1 MSAIGGKPDSLAHLS
16 ECVHLGAFAGDLMQ
30 QIRQSGIRAIG
41 LDQRRLSVLAGSV
54 ALPALEPHHRGGVLG
69 KAERSIGHGVMLL
82 AGAGGHQPPGLSPPL
97 PPPPHTPYST
107 ILLFKSLGPL
117 IYSSLLFGRVV
128 HARSEGCDRSE
139 KQQCL
144 EQFSPTKHRL
154 VPSNAA
160 QMRLKLCHE
169 IQHIRVI

>member
-1 MSAIGGKPDSLAHLS
+1 
-16 ECVHLGAFAGDLMQ
+16 MQ
-30 QIRQSGIRAIG
+30 QIRQPGIRAVF
-41 LDQRRLSVLAGSV
+41 LDQRSLSVLPRSA
-54 ALPALEPHHRGGVLG
+54 ALPALEPHHGGGVLG

-82 AGAGGHQPPGLSPPL
+82 AVAGGHQPPGLSHPL

-128 HARSEGCDRSE
+128 RTRSEGCDRTE
-139 KQQCL
+139 KQQSL
-144 EQFSPTKHRL
+144 EQISPTKHHL

-160 QMRLKLCHE
+160 QVRLKPCHE
-169 IQHIRVI
+169 IQPFE